1 MEFDYAGLHEA
12 VAAAHPSREA
22 LVWRGRSFTWA
33 ELTDRTRRF
42 AGVLAAHGIGRRA
55 DVVDPAPWESAHH
68 HVALYL
74 QNGNPYLEAMVGSW
88 KARAA
93 PVNVNYRYVA
103 EELTHVLADSAAAV
117 VVYQGCFAG
126 RLAEVLPRLATA
138 PLLLR
143 VDDGSGDALLPGA
156 LDYEVA
162 LAAATPLE
170 PTGLSPDDLYVLYT
184 GGTTGYP
191 KGVLWRQADF
201 LVSALGLVRRD
212 GTDFA
217 SVDEVVARAA
227 GGDRVR
233 SLPAPPFMHGA
244 AHWNAL
250 STWLSGGTVIIQD
263 HVDRFDAAD
272 VLDTAARHDASTLL
286 IVGDAF
292 ARPLVDEL
300 ARHTY
305 ELPHLRHVF
314 SSGAILSSPLKQ
326 ALLDLLPGLRI
337 LDVLGSSESGRQG
350 VRRTSATEA
359 ARSADFERDA
369 TSVVLS
375 DDHQRSC
382 PPVTP
387 SWAGSPPV
395 AGSPAA
401 TSATRPR
408 PGAPSPRSTGSATPS
423 PATGPG
429 CWPTASIELH
439 GRDSVTINTGGEKIF
454 AEEVEHALKHHPD
467 VHDALVVGRPSER
480 WGQEVVAVVAARPG
494 TAPTAEALAGRGRR
508 ARGPLQAAEGGRVR
522 RPRCPAAPAA
532 SPTTRRRGCWPP
544 TRPDGDSASAEMAA
558 ARAHRLAC
566 SDPIERAF
574 PPLGPVAHDHPP
586 SPAHLA
592 PRSRADP
599 RAPPQ
604 RRRRPHH
611 PPRRP

>member
-1 MEFDYAGLHEA
+1 MEFAYAGLHEA

-42 AGVLAAHGIGRRA
+42 AGVLAAYGIGLRA
-55 DVVDPAPWESAHH
+55 EVVDPAPWESAHH

-117 VVYQGCFAG
+117 VVYQGCFAE
-126 RLAEVLPRLATA
+126 RLTAVLPRLATA

-143 VDDGSGDALLPGA
+143 VDDGSGDDLLPGA
-156 LDYEVA
+156 LDYEQA

-272 VLDTAARHDASTLL
+272 VLDTAARHGASTLL

-326 ALLDLLPGLRI
+326 ALLDLVPGLRI

-359 ARSADFERDA
+359 ARSANFERDA
-369 TSVVLS
+369 TSVVVS
-375 DDHQRSC
+375 DDHLRIL
-382 PPVTP
+382 
-387 SWAGSPPV
+387 SP
-395 AGSPAA
+395 GD
-401 TSATRPR
+401 TELGWLATRGRVPR
-408 PGAPSPRSTGSATPS
+408 GYLGDEAKTRRTFPEIDGRRYAVPGDRARVLADG
-423 PATGPG
+423 
-429 CWPTASIELH
+429 SIELH
-439 GRDSVTINTGGEKIF
+439 GRDSVTINSGGEKIF
-454 AEEVEHALKHHPD
+454 AEEVEHALKNHPD

-494 TAPTAEALAGRGRR
+494 TAPTAEALVAE
-508 ARGPLQAAEGGRVR
+508 AAEHVARYKLPKAVVFVDDV
-522 RPRCPAAPAA
+522 PR
-532 SPTTRRRGCWPP
+532 SPSGK
-544 TRPDGDSASAEMAA
+544 PDYAA
-558 ARAHRLAC
+558 ARLLAG
-566 SDPIERAF
+566 DEP
-574 PPLGPVAHDHPP
+574 
-586 SPAHLA
+586 
-592 PRSRADP
+592 
-599 RAPPQ
+599 
-604 RRRRPHH
+604 
-611 PPRRP
+611 

>member
-1 MEFDYAGLHEA
+1 MEFAYAGLHEA

-33 ELTDRTRRF
+33 ELTERTRRF

-55 DVVDPAPWESAHH
+55 EVIDPAPWESAHH

-117 VVYQGCFAG
+117 VVYQGCFAE
-126 RLAEVLPRLATA
+126 RLATVLPQLATA

-143 VDDGSGDALLPGA
+143 VDDGSGDDLLPGA
-156 LDYEVA
+156 LDYEAA

-201 LVSALGLVRRD
+201 LVSALGLSRRE

-217 SVDEVVARAA
+217 SVDEIVARAA

-272 VLDTAARHDASTLL
+272 VLDTAARHGASTLL

-326 ALLDLLPGLRI
+326 ALLDLVPGLRI

-359 ARSADFERDA
+359 ARSANFERDA
-369 TSVVLS
+369 TSVVIS
-375 DDHQRSC
+375 DDHLRIL
-382 PPVTP
+382 
-387 SWAGSPPV
+387 SP
-395 AGSPAA
+395 GD
-401 TSATRPR
+401 TELGWLATRGRVPR
-408 PGAPSPRSTGSATPS
+408 GYLGDEAKTRRTFPEIDGQRYAVPGDRARVLADG
-423 PATGPG
+423 
-429 CWPTASIELH
+429 SIELH
-439 GRDSVTINTGGEKIF
+439 GRDSVTINSGGEKIF
-454 AEEVEHALKHHPD
+454 AEEVEHALKNHPD

-494 TAPTAEALAGRGRR
+494 TTPTAEALVAE
-508 ARGPLQAAEGGRVR
+508 AAEHVARYKLPKAVVFVADV
-522 RPRCPAAPAA
+522 PR
-532 SPTTRRRGCWPP
+532 SPSGK
-544 TRPDGDSASAEMAA
+544 PDYAA
-558 ARAHRLAC
+558 ARLLAT
-566 SDPIERAF
+566 D
-574 PPLGPVAHDHPP
+574 
-586 SPAHLA
+586 A
-592 PRSRADP
+592 P
-599 RAPPQ
+599 
-604 RRRRPHH
+604 
-611 PPRRP
+611 

>member
-1 MEFDYAGLHEA
+1 
-12 VAAAHPSREA
+12 
-22 LVWRGRSFTWA
+22 
-33 ELTDRTRRF
+33 
-42 AGVLAAHGIGRRA
+42 
-55 DVVDPAPWESAHH
+55 
-68 HVALYL
+68 
-74 QNGNPYLEAMVGSW
+74 MVGSW

-117 VVYQGCFAG
+117 VVYQGCFAE
-126 RLAEVLPRLATA
+126 RLAAVLPRLATA

-143 VDDGSGDALLPGA
+143 VDDGSGDDLLPGA
-156 LDYEVA
+156 LDYEQA

-272 VLDTAARHDASTLL
+272 VLDTAARHGASTLL

-326 ALLDLLPGLRI
+326 ALLDLVPGLRI

-359 ARSADFERDA
+359 ARSANFERDA
-369 TSVVLS
+369 TSVVVS
-375 DDHQRSC
+375 DDHLQIL
-382 PPVTP
+382 
-387 SWAGSPPV
+387 SP
-395 AGSPAA
+395 GD
-401 TSATRPR
+401 TELGWLATRGRVPR
-408 PGAPSPRSTGSATPS
+408 GYLGDEAKTRRTFPEIDGRRYAVPGDRARVLADG
-423 PATGPG
+423 
-429 CWPTASIELH
+429 SIELH
-439 GRDSVTINTGGEKIF
+439 GRDSVTINSGGEKIF
-454 AEEVEHALKHHPD
+454 AEEVEHALKNHPD

-494 TAPTAEALAGRGRR
+494 TAPTAEALVAE
-508 ARGPLQAAEGGRVR
+508 AAEHVARYKLPKAVVFVDDV
-522 RPRCPAAPAA
+522 PR
-532 SPTTRRRGCWPP
+532 SPSGK
-544 TRPDGDSASAEMAA
+544 PDYAA
-558 ARAHRLAC
+558 ARLLAG
-566 SDPIERAF
+566 DEP
-574 PPLGPVAHDHPP
+574 
-586 SPAHLA
+586 
-592 PRSRADP
+592 
-599 RAPPQ
+599 
-604 RRRRPHH
+604 
-611 PPRRP
+611 

>member
-1 MEFDYAGLHEA
+1 MEFAYAGLHEA

-103 EELTHVLADSAAAV
+103 EELTHVLTDSAAAV
-117 VVYQGCFAG
+117 VVYQGCFAE
-126 RLAEVLPRLATA
+126 RLATVLPQLATA

-143 VDDGSGDALLPGA
+143 VDDGSGDDLLPGA
-156 LDYEVA
+156 LDYEAA

-201 LVSALGLVRRD
+201 LVSALGLSRRE

-217 SVDEVVARAA
+217 SVDEIVARAA

-272 VLDTAARHDASTLL
+272 VLDTAARHGASTLL

-326 ALLDLLPGLRI
+326 ALLDLVPGLRI

-359 ARSADFERDA
+359 ARSANFERDA
-369 TSVVLS
+369 TSVVIS
-375 DDHQRSC
+375 DDHLRIL
-382 PPVTP
+382 
-387 SWAGSPPV
+387 SP
-395 AGSPAA
+395 GD
-401 TSATRPR
+401 TELGWLATRGRVPR
-408 PGAPSPRSTGSATPS
+408 GYLGDEAKTRRTFPEIDGQRYAVPGDRARVLADG
-423 PATGPG
+423 
-429 CWPTASIELH
+429 SIELH
-439 GRDSVTINTGGEKIF
+439 GRDSVTINSGGEKIF
-454 AEEVEHALKHHPD
+454 AEEVEHALKNHPD

-494 TAPTAEALAGRGRR
+494 TTPTAEALVAE
-508 ARGPLQAAEGGRVR
+508 AAEHVARYKLPKAVVFVADV
-522 RPRCPAAPAA
+522 PR
-532 SPTTRRRGCWPP
+532 SPSGK
-544 TRPDGDSASAEMAA
+544 PDYAA
-558 ARAHRLAC
+558 ARLLAT
-566 SDPIERAF
+566 D
-574 PPLGPVAHDHPP
+574 
-586 SPAHLA
+586 A
-592 PRSRADP
+592 P
-599 RAPPQ
+599 
-604 RRRRPHH
+604 
-611 PPRRP
+611 

>member
-1 MEFDYAGLHEA
+1 MEFAYAGLHEA

-55 DVVDPAPWESAHH
+55 EVIDPAPWESAHH

-103 EELTHVLADSAAAV
+103 EELTHVLTDSAAAV
-117 VVYQGCFAG
+117 VVYQGCFAE
-126 RLAEVLPRLATA
+126 RLATVLPQLATA

-143 VDDGSGDALLPGA
+143 VDDGSGDDLLPGA
-156 LDYEVA
+156 LDYEAA

-201 LVSALGLVRRD
+201 LVSALGLSRRE

-217 SVDEVVARAA
+217 SVDEIVARAA

-272 VLDTAARHDASTLL
+272 VLDTAARHGASTLL

-326 ALLDLLPGLRI
+326 ALLDLVPGLRI

-359 ARSADFERDA
+359 ARSANFERDA
-369 TSVVLS
+369 TSVVIS
-375 DDHQRSC
+375 DDHLRIL
-382 PPVTP
+382 
-387 SWAGSPPV
+387 SP
-395 AGSPAA
+395 GD
-401 TSATRPR
+401 TELGWLATRGRVPR
-408 PGAPSPRSTGSATPS
+408 GYLGDEAKTRRTFPEIDGQRYAVPGDRARVLADG
-423 PATGPG
+423 
-429 CWPTASIELH
+429 SIELH
-439 GRDSVTINTGGEKIF
+439 GRDSVTINSGGEKIF
-454 AEEVEHALKHHPD
+454 AEEVEHALKNHPD

-494 TAPTAEALAGRGRR
+494 TTPTAEALVAE
-508 ARGPLQAAEGGRVR
+508 AAEHVARYKLPKAVVFVADV
-522 RPRCPAAPAA
+522 PR
-532 SPTTRRRGCWPP
+532 SPSGK
-544 TRPDGDSASAEMAA
+544 PDYAA
-558 ARAHRLAC
+558 ARLLAT
-566 SDPIERAF
+566 D
-574 PPLGPVAHDHPP
+574 
-586 SPAHLA
+586 A
-592 PRSRADP
+592 P
-599 RAPPQ
+599 
-604 RRRRPHH
+604 
-611 PPRRP
+611 

>member
-1 MEFDYAGLHEA
+1 MEFAYAGLHEA

-33 ELTDRTRRF
+33 ELTERTRRF

-55 DVVDPAPWESAHH
+55 EVIDPAPWESAHH

-103 EELTHVLADSAAAV
+103 EELTHVLTDSAAAV
-117 VVYQGCFAG
+117 VVYQGCFAE
-126 RLAEVLPRLATA
+126 RLATVLPQLATA

-143 VDDGSGDALLPGA
+143 VDDGSGDDLLPGA
-156 LDYEVA
+156 LDYEAA

-201 LVSALGLVRRD
+201 LVSALGLSRRD

-217 SVDEVVARAA
+217 SVDEIVARAA

-272 VLDTAARHDASTLL
+272 VLDTAARHGASTLL

-326 ALLDLLPGLRI
+326 ALLDLVPGLRI

-359 ARSADFERDA
+359 ARSANFERDA
-369 TSVVLS
+369 TSVVIS
-375 DDHQRSC
+375 DDHLRIL
-382 PPVTP
+382 
-387 SWAGSPPV
+387 SP
-395 AGSPAA
+395 GD
-401 TSATRPR
+401 TELGWLATRGRVPR
-408 PGAPSPRSTGSATPS
+408 GYLGDEAKTRRTFPEIDGQRYAVPGDRARVLADG
-423 PATGPG
+423 
-429 CWPTASIELH
+429 SIELH
-439 GRDSVTINTGGEKIF
+439 GRDSVTINSGGEKIF
-454 AEEVEHALKHHPD
+454 AEEVEHALKNHPD

-494 TAPTAEALAGRGRR
+494 TTPTAEALVAE
-508 ARGPLQAAEGGRVR
+508 AAEHVARYKLPKAVVFVADV
-522 RPRCPAAPAA
+522 PR
-532 SPTTRRRGCWPP
+532 SPSGK
-544 TRPDGDSASAEMAA
+544 PDYAA
-558 ARAHRLAC
+558 ARLLAT
-566 SDPIERAF
+566 D
-574 PPLGPVAHDHPP
+574 
-586 SPAHLA
+586 A
-592 PRSRADP
+592 P
-599 RAPPQ
+599 
-604 RRRRPHH
+604 
-611 PPRRP
+611 

>member
-1 MEFDYAGLHEA
+1 MEFAYAGLHEA

-33 ELTDRTRRF
+33 ELTERTRRF

-55 DVVDPAPWESAHH
+55 EVIDPAPWESAHH

-103 EELTHVLADSAAAV
+103 EELTHVLTDSAAAV
-117 VVYQGCFAG
+117 VVYQGCFAA
-126 RLAEVLPRLATA
+126 RLATVLPQLPTA

-143 VDDGSGDALLPGA
+143 VDDGSGDDLLPGA
-156 LDYEVA
+156 LDYEAA

-201 LVSALGLVRRD
+201 LVSALGLSRRD

-217 SVDEVVARAA
+217 SVDEIVARAA

-272 VLDTAARHDASTLL
+272 VLDTAARHGASTLL

-326 ALLDLLPGLRI
+326 ALLDLVPGLRI

-359 ARSADFERDA
+359 ARSANFERDA
-369 TSVVLS
+369 TSVVIS
-375 DDHQRSC
+375 DDHLRIL
-382 PPVTP
+382 
-387 SWAGSPPV
+387 SP
-395 AGSPAA
+395 GD
-401 TSATRPR
+401 TELGWLATRGRVPR
-408 PGAPSPRSTGSATPS
+408 GYLGDEAKTRRTFPEIDGQRYAVPGDRARVLADG
-423 PATGPG
+423 
-429 CWPTASIELH
+429 SIELH
-439 GRDSVTINTGGEKIF
+439 GRDSVTINSGGEKIF
-454 AEEVEHALKHHPD
+454 AEEVEHALKNHPD

-494 TAPTAEALAGRGRR
+494 TTPTAEALVAE
-508 ARGPLQAAEGGRVR
+508 AAEHVARYKLPKAVVFVADV
-522 RPRCPAAPAA
+522 PR
-532 SPTTRRRGCWPP
+532 SPSGK
-544 TRPDGDSASAEMAA
+544 PDYAA
-558 ARAHRLAC
+558 ARLLAT
-566 SDPIERAF
+566 D
-574 PPLGPVAHDHPP
+574 
-586 SPAHLA
+586 A
-592 PRSRADP
+592 P
-599 RAPPQ
+599 
-604 RRRRPHH
+604 
-611 PPRRP
+611 

>member
-1 MEFDYAGLHEA
+1 MEFAYAGLHEA

-22 LVWRGRSFTWA
+22 LVWRGRSVTWA
-33 ELTDRTRRF
+33 ELTERTRRF

-55 DVVDPAPWESAHH
+55 EVIDPAPWESAHH

-103 EELTHVLADSAAAV
+103 EELTHVLTDSAAAV
-117 VVYQGCFAG
+117 VVYQGCFAE
-126 RLAEVLPRLATA
+126 RLATVLPQLATA

-143 VDDGSGDALLPGA
+143 VDDGSGDDLLPGA
-156 LDYEVA
+156 LDYEAA

-201 LVSALGLVRRD
+201 LVSALGLSRRE

-217 SVDEVVARAA
+217 SVDEIVARAA

-272 VLDTAARHDASTLL
+272 VLDTAARHGASTLL

-326 ALLDLLPGLRI
+326 ALLDLVPGLRI

-359 ARSADFERDA
+359 ARSANFERDA
-369 TSVVLS
+369 TSVVIS
-375 DDHQRSC
+375 DDHLRIL
-382 PPVTP
+382 
-387 SWAGSPPV
+387 SP
-395 AGSPAA
+395 GD
-401 TSATRPR
+401 TELGWLATRGRVPR
-408 PGAPSPRSTGSATPS
+408 GYLGDEAKTRRTFPEIDGQRYAVPGDRARVLADG
-423 PATGPG
+423 
-429 CWPTASIELH
+429 SIELH
-439 GRDSVTINTGGEKIF
+439 GRDSVTINSGGEKIF
-454 AEEVEHALKHHPD
+454 AEEVEHALKNHPD

-494 TAPTAEALAGRGRR
+494 TTPTAEALVAE
-508 ARGPLQAAEGGRVR
+508 AAEHVARYKLPKAVVFVADV
-522 RPRCPAAPAA
+522 PR
-532 SPTTRRRGCWPP
+532 SPSGK
-544 TRPDGDSASAEMAA
+544 PDYAA
-558 ARAHRLAC
+558 ARLLAT
-566 SDPIERAF
+566 D
-574 PPLGPVAHDHPP
+574 
-586 SPAHLA
+586 A
-592 PRSRADP
+592 P
-599 RAPPQ
+599 
-604 RRRRPHH
+604 
-611 PPRRP
+611 

>member
-1 MEFDYAGLHEA
+1 MEFAYAGLHEA

-55 DVVDPAPWESAHH
+55 EVVDPAPWESAHH

-117 VVYQGCFAG
+117 VVYQGCFAE
-126 RLAEVLPRLATA
+126 RLTAVLPRLATA

-143 VDDGSGDALLPGA
+143 VDDGSGDDLLPGA
-156 LDYEVA
+156 LDYEQA

-272 VLDTAARHDASTLL
+272 VLDTAARHGASTLL

-326 ALLDLLPGLRI
+326 ALLDLVPGLRI

-359 ARSADFERDA
+359 ARSANFERDA
-369 TSVVLS
+369 TSVVVS
-375 DDHQRSC
+375 DDHLRIL
-382 PPVTP
+382 
-387 SWAGSPPV
+387 SP
-395 AGSPAA
+395 GD
-401 TSATRPR
+401 TELGWLATRGRVPR
-408 PGAPSPRSTGSATPS
+408 GYLGDEAKTRRTFPEIDGRRYAVPGDRARVLADG
-423 PATGPG
+423 
-429 CWPTASIELH
+429 SIELH
-439 GRDSVTINTGGEKIF
+439 GRDSVTINSGGEKIF
-454 AEEVEHALKHHPD
+454 AEEVEHALKNHPD

-494 TAPTAEALAGRGRR
+494 TAPTAEALVAE
-508 ARGPLQAAEGGRVR
+508 AAEHVARYKLPKAVVFVDDV
-522 RPRCPAAPAA
+522 PR
-532 SPTTRRRGCWPP
+532 SPSGK
-544 TRPDGDSASAEMAA
+544 PDYAA
-558 ARAHRLAC
+558 ARLLAG
-566 SDPIERAF
+566 DEP
-574 PPLGPVAHDHPP
+574 
-586 SPAHLA
+586 
-592 PRSRADP
+592 
-599 RAPPQ
+599 
-604 RRRRPHH
+604 
-611 PPRRP
+611 

>member
-1 MEFDYAGLHEA
+1 MEFAYAGLHEA

-33 ELTDRTRRF
+33 ELTERTRRF

-55 DVVDPAPWESAHH
+55 EVIDPAPWESAHH

-103 EELTHVLADSAAAV
+103 EELTHVLTDSAAAV
-117 VVYQGCFAG
+117 VVYQGCFAE
-126 RLAEVLPRLATA
+126 RLATVLPQLATA

-143 VDDGSGDALLPGA
+143 VDDGSGDDLLPGA
-156 LDYEVA
+156 LDYEAA

-201 LVSALGLVRRD
+201 LVSALGLSRRE

-217 SVDEVVARAA
+217 SVDEIVARAA

-272 VLDTAARHDASTLL
+272 VLDTAARHGASTLL

-326 ALLDLLPGLRI
+326 ALLDLVPGLRI

-359 ARSADFERDA
+359 ARSANFERDA
-369 TSVVLS
+369 TSVVIS
-375 DDHQRSC
+375 DDHLRIL
-382 PPVTP
+382 
-387 SWAGSPPV
+387 SP
-395 AGSPAA
+395 GD
-401 TSATRPR
+401 TELGWLATRGRVPR
-408 PGAPSPRSTGSATPS
+408 GYLGDEAKTRRTFPEIDGQRYAVPGDRARVLADG
-423 PATGPG
+423 
-429 CWPTASIELH
+429 SIELH
-439 GRDSVTINTGGEKIF
+439 GRDSVTINSGGEKIF
-454 AEEVEHALKHHPD
+454 AEEVEHALKNHPD

-494 TAPTAEALAGRGRR
+494 TTPTAEALVAE
-508 ARGPLQAAEGGRVR
+508 AAEHVARYKLPKAVVFVADV
-522 RPRCPAAPAA
+522 PR
-532 SPTTRRRGCWPP
+532 SPSGK
-544 TRPDGDSASAEMAA
+544 PDYAA
-558 ARAHRLAC
+558 ARLLAT
-566 SDPIERAF
+566 D
-574 PPLGPVAHDHPP
+574 
-586 SPAHLA
+586 A
-592 PRSRADP
+592 P
-599 RAPPQ
+599 
-604 RRRRPHH
+604 
-611 PPRRP
+611 

>member
-1 MEFDYAGLHEA
+1 MEFAYAGLHEA

-33 ELTDRTRRF
+33 ELTERTRRF

-55 DVVDPAPWESAHH
+55 EVIDPAPWESAHH

-103 EELTHVLADSAAAV
+103 EELTHVLTDSAAAV
-117 VVYQGCFAG
+117 VVYQGCFAE
-126 RLAEVLPRLATA
+126 RLATVLPQLATA

-143 VDDGSGDALLPGA
+143 VDDGCGDDLLPGA
-156 LDYEVA
+156 LDYEAA

-201 LVSALGLVRRD
+201 LVSALGLSRRE

-217 SVDEVVARAA
+217 SVDEIVARAA

-272 VLDTAARHDASTLL
+272 VLDTAARHGASTLL

-326 ALLDLLPGLRI
+326 ALLDLVPGLRI

-359 ARSADFERDA
+359 ARSANFERDA
-369 TSVVLS
+369 TSVVIS
-375 DDHQRSC
+375 DDHLRIL
-382 PPVTP
+382 
-387 SWAGSPPV
+387 SP
-395 AGSPAA
+395 GD
-401 TSATRPR
+401 TELGWLATRGRVPR
-408 PGAPSPRSTGSATPS
+408 GYLGDEAKTRRTFPEIDGQRYAVPGDRARVLADG
-423 PATGPG
+423 
-429 CWPTASIELH
+429 SIELH
-439 GRDSVTINTGGEKIF
+439 GRDSVTINSGGEKIF
-454 AEEVEHALKHHPD
+454 AEEVEHALKNHPD

-494 TAPTAEALAGRGRR
+494 TTPTAEALVAE
-508 ARGPLQAAEGGRVR
+508 AAEHVARYKLPTAVVFVADV
-522 RPRCPAAPAA
+522 PR
-532 SPTTRRRGCWPP
+532 SPSGK
-544 TRPDGDSASAEMAA
+544 PDYAA
-558 ARAHRLAC
+558 ARLLAT
-566 SDPIERAF
+566 D
-574 PPLGPVAHDHPP
+574 
-586 SPAHLA
+586 A
-592 PRSRADP
+592 P
-599 RAPPQ
+599 
-604 RRRRPHH
+604 
-611 PPRRP
+611 

>member
-1 MEFDYAGLHEA
+1 MEFAYAGLHEA

-33 ELTDRTRRF
+33 ELTERTRRF

-55 DVVDPAPWESAHH
+55 EVIDPAPWESAHH

-103 EELTHVLADSAAAV
+103 EELTHVLTDSAAAV
-117 VVYQGCFAG
+117 VVYQGCFAE
-126 RLAEVLPRLATA
+126 RLATVLPQLATA

-143 VDDGSGDALLPGA
+143 VDDGCGDDLLPGA
-156 LDYEVA
+156 LDYEAA

-201 LVSALGLVRRD
+201 LVSALGLSRRE

-217 SVDEVVARAA
+217 SVDEIVARAA

-272 VLDTAARHDASTLL
+272 VLDTAARHGASTLL

-326 ALLDLLPGLRI
+326 ALLDLVPGLRI

-359 ARSADFERDA
+359 ARSANFERDA
-369 TSVVLS
+369 TSVVIS
-375 DDHQRSC
+375 DDHLRIL
-382 PPVTP
+382 
-387 SWAGSPPV
+387 SP
-395 AGSPAA
+395 GD
-401 TSATRPR
+401 TELGWLATRGRVPR
-408 PGAPSPRSTGSATPS
+408 GYLGDEAKTRRTFPEIDGQRYAVPGDRARVLADG
-423 PATGPG
+423 
-429 CWPTASIELH
+429 SIELH
-439 GRDSVTINTGGEKIF
+439 GRDSVTINSGGEKIF
-454 AEEVEHALKHHPD
+454 AEEVEHALKNHPD

-494 TAPTAEALAGRGRR
+494 TTPTAEALVAE
-508 ARGPLQAAEGGRVR
+508 AAEHVARYKLPKAVVFVADV
-522 RPRCPAAPAA
+522 PR
-532 SPTTRRRGCWPP
+532 SPSGK
-544 TRPDGDSASAEMAA
+544 PDYAA
-558 ARAHRLAC
+558 ARLLAT
-566 SDPIERAF
+566 D
-574 PPLGPVAHDHPP
+574 
-586 SPAHLA
+586 A
-592 PRSRADP
+592 P
-599 RAPPQ
+599 
-604 RRRRPHH
+604 
-611 PPRRP
+611 

>member
-1 MEFDYAGLHEA
+1 M
-12 VAAAHPSREA
+12 
-22 LVWRGRSFTWA
+22 
-33 ELTDRTRRF
+33 
-42 AGVLAAHGIGRRA
+42 
-55 DVVDPAPWESAHH
+55 VDPAPWESAHH

-117 VVYQGCFAG
+117 VVYQGCFAE
-126 RLAEVLPRLATA
+126 RLAAVLPRLAAA

-143 VDDGSGDALLPGA
+143 VDDGSGDDLLPGA
-156 LDYEVA
+156 VDYEEA

-272 VLDTAARHDASTLL
+272 VLDTAARHGASTLL

-326 ALLDLLPGLRI
+326 ALLDLVPGLRI

-359 ARSADFERDA
+359 ARSANFERDA
-369 TSVVLS
+369 TSVVVS
-375 DDHQRSC
+375 DDHLRIL
-382 PPVTP
+382 
-387 SWAGSPPV
+387 SP
-395 AGSPAA
+395 GD
-401 TSATRPR
+401 TELGWLATR
-408 PGAPSPRSTGSATPS
+408 G
-423 PATGPG
+423 
-429 CWPTASIELH
+429 
-439 GRDSVTINTGGEKIF
+439 
-454 AEEVEHALKHHPD
+454 
-467 VHDALVVGRPSER
+467 
-480 WGQEVVAVVAARPG
+480 
-494 TAPTAEALAGRGRR
+494 
-508 ARGPLQAAEGGRVR
+508 
-522 RPRCPAAPAA
+522 
-532 SPTTRRRGCWPP
+532 
-544 TRPDGDSASAEMAA
+544 
-558 ARAHRLAC
+558 
-566 SDPIERAF
+566 
-574 PPLGPVAHDHPP
+574 
-586 SPAHLA
+586 
-592 PRSRADP
+592 
-599 RAPPQ
+599 
-604 RRRRPHH
+604 
-611 PPRRP
+611 

>member
-143 VDDGSGDALLPGA
+143 VDDGSDDALLPGA

-272 VLDTAARHDASTLL
+272 VLDTAARHGASTLL

-326 ALLDLLPGLRI
+326 ALLDLVPGLRI

-359 ARSADFERDA
+359 ARSANFERDA
-369 TSVVLS
+369 TSVVVS
-375 DDHQRSC
+375 DDHQRIL
-382 PPVTP
+382 
-387 SWAGSPPV
+387 SP
-395 AGSPAA
+395 GD
-401 TSATRPR
+401 TELGWLATRGRVPR
-408 PGAPSPRSTGSATPS
+408 GYLGDEAKTRRTFPEIDGQRYAVPGDRARVLADG
-423 PATGPG
+423 
-429 CWPTASIELH
+429 SIELH
-439 GRDSVTINTGGEKIF
+439 GRDSVTINSGGEKIF
-454 AEEVEHALKHHPD
+454 AEEVEHALKNHPD

-494 TAPTAEALAGRGRR
+494 TAPTAEALVAE
-508 ARGPLQAAEGGRVR
+508 AAEHVARYKLPKAVVFVDHV
-522 RPRCPAAPAA
+522 PR
-532 SPTTRRRGCWPP
+532 SPSGK
-544 TRPDGDSASAEMAA
+544 PDYAA
-558 ARAHRLAC
+558 ARLLAT
-566 SDPIERAF
+566 DEA
-574 PPLGPVAHDHPP
+574 
-586 SPAHLA
+586 
-592 PRSRADP
+592 
-599 RAPPQ
+599 
-604 RRRRPHH
+604 
-611 PPRRP
+611 